1 MNDTM
6 ETQAPLNDLIIEK
19 ASHLFREQGYA
30 ATSIKQIANEAG
42 CTNAALYYYY
52 EGGKQEIL
60 REVIH
65 HSAVEKMGFL
75 SAVAGADSLES
86 LLIQL
91 SQTLSEVMPR
101 MADRVNWLMLQF
113 PTLPDEEK
121 QFLRNQLFGFH
132 EVLQAQI
139 GRFVAD
145 DATADQLAWLIFCS
159 FFGYQQV
166 FTKMGVDQVVD
177 MSLEDYGRFL
187 AQVIT
192 TETE

>member
-1 MNDTM
+1 MNSTV

-19 ASHLFREQGYA
+19 ASHLFREQGYD

-60 REVIH
+60 REVIY
-65 HSAVEKMGFL
+65 HSTVENMEFLTAV
-75 SAVAGADSLES
+75 STADSLES
-86 LLIQL
+86 LLVQL

-101 MADRVNWLMLQF
+101 MADRVSWLMLQF

-121 QFLRNQLFGFH
+121 QFLQNHLLGVH
-132 EVLQAQI
+132 NMLQIQI

-145 DATADQLAWLIFCS
+145 DATANQLAWLIFCS

-166 FTKMGVDQVVD
+166 FTKMGVGQLVD

-187 AQVIT
+187 AKVIT
-192 TETE
+192 AGTE

>member
-1 MNDTM
+1 M

-65 HSAVEKMGFL
+65 HSTVEKMGFL
-75 SAVAGADSLES
+75 SAVADADSLES

-91 SQTLSEVMPR
+91 SQSLSEVMPR

-113 PTLPDEEK
+113 PTLPAEEK
-121 QFLRNQLFGFH
+121 QFLRNQLFSFH
-132 EVLQAQI
+132 AVLQAQI
-139 GRFVAD
+139 GRFVAE
-145 DATADQLAWLIFCS
+145 DATADKLAWLIFCS

>member
-30 ATSIKQIANEAG
+30 ATSIKQIANESG

-65 HSAVEKMGFL
+65 HSAVENMEIFT
-75 SAVAGADSLES
+75 AVAGADSLES

-91 SQTLSEVMPR
+91 SQTLSRVMPR
-101 MADRVNWLMLQF
+101 MTDRVNWLMLQF

-145 DATADQLAWLIFCS
+145 DATADKLAWLIFCS

-192 TETE
+192 TETA

>member
-1 MNDTM
+1 MNEM
-6 ETQAPLNDLIIEK
+6 IETQPPLNDLIIEK
-19 ASHLFREQGYA
+19 AGHLFREQGYA
-30 ATSIKQIANEAG
+30 ATSIKQIATEAG

-52 EGGKQEIL
+52 EGGKREIL

-65 HSAVEKMGFL
+65 HSTLEKKEIL
-75 SAVAGADSLES
+75 TTVSGADSLES

-121 QFLRNQLFGFH
+121 QFLRNQLFSFH
-132 EVLQAQI
+132 EALQAQI
-139 GRFVAD
+139 SRFVAD
-145 DATADQLAWLIFCS
+145 DATADKLAWLIFCS

-166 FTKMGVDQVVD
+166 FTKMGVDQMVD
-177 MSLEDYGRFL
+177 MNLENYGRFL

-192 TETE
+192 AETA